1 MSREL
6 LSDKSHFWIGMC
18 EPERLIIVFSTAYN
32 NFDISFLV
40 LHAIFLQYG
49 YSILYLKNLDGG
61 MFADGCPG
69 FGTSIDTMQRGLE
82 AFINSHGIVET
93 FVTGFSSGGYASLYL
108 AGQIGASPY
117 LGFGIKTDWS
127 RTSIKKT
134 SLGRVSPS
142 LQDHENK
149 TLTDLVSFLPMSKN
163 WKGKADLWEA

>member
-1 MSREL
+1 
-6 LSDKSHFWIGMC
+6 
-18 EPERLIIVFSTAYN
+18 
-32 NFDISFLV
+32 
-40 LHAIFLQYG
+40 
-49 YSILYLKNLDGG
+49 
-61 MFADGCPG
+61 MFADSCPG

-108 AGQIGASPY
+108 AGQIGASSY

-142 LQDHENK
+142 L
-149 TLTDLVSFLPMSKN
+149 
-163 WKGKADLWEA
+163 